1 MSHNAE
7 RERFGNGSPAREE
20 AGMGADLVAL
30 TPPLVVGGAFVIG
43 VVMFLRRQMSPRRG
57 TTDDRDDAE
66 IGPEHRNAEPGDPS
80 HGPSSDQH
88 KV

>member
-1 MSHNAE
+1 
-7 RERFGNGSPAREE
+7 
-20 AGMGADLVAL
+20 MGADLVAL

-57 TTDDRDDAE
+57 STDDDE
-66 IGPEHRNAEPGDPS
+66 IGPGHRNADPGDHT